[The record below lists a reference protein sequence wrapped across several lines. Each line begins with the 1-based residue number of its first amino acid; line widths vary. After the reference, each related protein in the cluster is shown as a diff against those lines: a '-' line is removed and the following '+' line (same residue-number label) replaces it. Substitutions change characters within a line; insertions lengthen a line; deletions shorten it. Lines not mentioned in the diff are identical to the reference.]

1 MIVTSVQIK
10 TAKTQKHLYCL
21 VFTGK
26 VSGFSPVPF
35 FCIMQKGER
44 DSNSSSIFLQSKK
57 GHKINCSQ
65 SEHDGLKTRR
75 VSPSAPGKV
84 SGFSP
89 VPFFC
94 IMQKGERD
102 SNSSSIFLQ
111 SKKGHKINCSQSE
124 HDGLK
129 TRRVSPSAPGK
140 VSGFSPVP
148 FFCIMQKGE
157 RDSNSSSIFLQ
168 SKKGHKINCSQ
179 SEHDGLKTRRVS
191 PSAPGKVS
199 GFSPVPF
206 FCIMQKG

>member
-1 MIVTSVQIK
+1 
-10 TAKTQKHLYCL
+10 
-21 VFTGK
+21 
-26 VSGFSPVPF
+26 
-35 FCIMQKGER
+35 MQKGER
-44 DSNSSSIFLQSKK
+44 DSNSSSIFLRSKK

-94 IMQKGERD
+94 IMQKWQRD
-102 SNSSSIFLQ
+102 SNSSSIFLR

-129 TRRVSPSAPGK
+129 TRRVSPSAPEK
-140 VSGFSPVP
+140 AQGFFLCAFS
-148 FFCIMQKGE
+148 FCIYE
-157 RDSNSSSIFLQ
+157 FVWRDSNSSSVFLR

-191 PSAPGKVS
+191 PSAPEKAQ
-199 GFSPVPF
+199 GFFLCAFS
-206 FCIMQKG
+206 FCIYEFVWRDSNSSSIFLRKTASLVKGGGLP